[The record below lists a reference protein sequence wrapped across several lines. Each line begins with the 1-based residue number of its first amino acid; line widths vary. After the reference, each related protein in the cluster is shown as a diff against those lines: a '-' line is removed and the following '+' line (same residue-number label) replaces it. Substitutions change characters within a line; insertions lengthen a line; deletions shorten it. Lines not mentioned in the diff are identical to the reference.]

1 MNNHQNT
8 TLHQLGNFLKTLLAL
23 LGVDLK
29 NSQVDKRYTVI
40 LWEDKICYFFIPLV
54 GVNHP

>member
-29 NSQVDKRYTVI
+29 NAQFNKT
-40 LWEDKICYFFIPLV
+40 CHF
-54 GVNHP
+54 VNHPYMMQRSQKKS